1 MTGSS
6 WRLLAIASLIVVL
19 LTFAAPVLLRGQDA
33 AVSRS
38 PAIEPTAMAPSRSST
53 TAPVWIPPP
62 SVPRTYPAPPGTIV
76 FQQVAFQQLVRAAG
90 IIFLGR
96 VTFIGHAAAS
106 SGENP
111 ASTTVTFQ
119 VEYAMRG
126 ATPGQS
132 LTIHEWAGLW
142 AGGERY
148 SMGERVLLFLYS
160 PGKLGLSSPVAGT
173 MGRFAVDSQGRV
185 VMSPQ
190 HVAIFAADPVLGGKA
205 IVPYAD
211 FAAAVRRSSG
221 EEWGR

>member
-1 MTGSS
+1 MTGSR
-6 WRLLAIASLIVVL
+6 WRLLAIALLIFVL
-19 LTFAAPVLLRGQDA
+19 MFAAPAFLRGQDA
-33 AVSRS
+33 AVDRS
-38 PAIEPTAMAPSRSST
+38 PAIEPTARTPLRSSSI
-53 TAPVWIPPP
+53 APVWIPPP
-62 SVPRTYPAPPGTIV
+62 NVPRTYPAPPGAIV
-76 FQQVAFQQLVRAAG
+76 FQQLAFQKLVRAAG

-96 VTFIGHAAAS
+96 VSFIGHAATSFGQNTA
-106 SGENP
+106 P
-111 ASTTVTFQ
+111 TTVTFQ

-148 SMGERVLLFLYS
+148 VMGERVLLFLYS

-173 MGRFAVDSQGRV
+173 MGRFAVDAQGRV
-185 VMSPQ
+185 VISPQ
-190 HVAIFAADPVLGGKA
+190 HVAIFAADPILGGKT

-221 EEWGR
+221 EE